1 MKKIISLLTFFA
13 LSLSVLYAQSEQTE
27 RPYSFSQK
35 NISQVIDVQVM
46 PSVDLQ
52 KLEREDAE
60 VVDKSAPLRAGVGF
74 SVNHNLLNAG
84 RTDVTADGG
93 TLWRTKYV
101 SEGSIMTY
109 VVFEQFDIPKEAKLF
124 VYSPD
129 REQVYGPYTND
140 DVQSVGRFESDNIIG
155 DELIV
160 EYYEP
165 ADASFRGHFQ
175 IAAVMHTYRDFL
187 DINSDAKGPHGDAEG
202 DCHIDVACPDAQP
215 WHYPINSVVFLSM
228 TAYIPDEG
236 WGMFLCT
243 GAMVNNV
250 RMDKT
255 PYVLS
260 ADHCVSA
267 DDQTFKF
274 YFNYQLNECGGTTG
288 ISSRVANGGTIV
300 ARSNATNTYASSDF
314 LLVKIT
320 GNLGIAYRDSIFFA
334 GWDRS
339 GAFSVGT
346 CIHHPGGDWKKISFV
361 KSISAPTTGSYA
373 NKFFVVSWLTNP
385 NKGVTEQGSSG
396 SPLFNSHGLIIGTLT
411 GGSSYCYYPTGKDNY
426 GRMSYHWTNNNN
438 SNAARK
444 LQPWLDPDNTGA
456 TSLKGM
462 LYTGEIITS
471 VEDYAQSSTFQVIPN
486 PVRDG
491 IVTIQG
497 EFYNEN
503 ATCRI
508 YNALGQLVMTQRIQ
522 TDASFTMNV
531 KGLDNGIYFVD
542 IQGSERN
549 YKSKMIIAK

>member
-1 MKKIISLLTFFA
+1 MAGLKVEAVEAYTF
-13 LSLSVLYAQSEQTE
+13 VIRNNNTE
-27 RPYSFSQK
+27 R
-35 NISQVIDVQVM
+35 
-46 PSVDLQ
+46 
-52 KLEREDAE
+52 
-60 VVDKSAPLRAGVGF
+60 G
-74 SVNHNLLNAG
+74 
-84 RTDVTADGG
+84 
-93 TLWRTKYV
+93 
-101 SEGSIMTY
+101 
-109 VVFEQFDIPKEAKLF
+109 
-124 VYSPD
+124 
-129 REQVYGPYTND
+129 
-140 DVQSVGRFESDNIIG
+140 
-155 DELIV
+155 
-160 EYYEP
+160 EY
-165 ADASFRGHFQ
+165 R
-175 IAAVMHTYRDFL
+175 
-187 DINSDAKGPHGDAEG
+187 
-202 DCHIDVACPDAQP
+202 
-215 WHYPINSVVFLSM
+215 
-228 TAYIPDEG
+228 
-236 WGMFLCT
+236 
-243 GAMVNNV
+243 
-250 RMDKT
+250 
-255 PYVLS
+255 
-260 ADHCVSA
+260 
-267 DDQTFKF
+267 
-274 YFNYQLNECGGTTG
+274 
-288 ISSRVANGGTIV
+288 
-300 ARSNATNTYASSDF
+300 
-314 LLVKIT
+314 
-320 GNLGIAYRDSIFFA
+320 IAYRDSIFFA

-346 CIHHPGGDWKKISFV
+346 CVHHPGGDWKKISFV

-411 GGSSYCYYPTGKDNY
+411 GGSSYCYYPSGKDNY

-503 ATCRI
+503 AICRI

-531 KGLDNGIYFVD
+531 NGLDNGIYFVD
-542 IQGSERN
+542 IHGSERI